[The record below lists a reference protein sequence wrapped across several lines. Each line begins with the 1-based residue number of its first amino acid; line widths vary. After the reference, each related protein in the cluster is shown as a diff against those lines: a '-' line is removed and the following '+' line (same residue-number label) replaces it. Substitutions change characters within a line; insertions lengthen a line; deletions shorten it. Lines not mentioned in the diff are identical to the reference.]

1 MKLLIEKDC
10 DKVRSATNI
19 LDEKLLIDND
29 WVKVIVTF
37 LKPDM
42 KFVIVN
48 DCEIDLIAV
57 KIFDEKLFNLKD

>member
-29 WVKVIVTF
+29 WVKVIGTF